1 MHVRW
6 LSLERCMD
14 RILHEQLS
22 LKVYILSESFSD
34 KTFERVDEF
43 FRNPLLEPELLFQSS
58 AVKFFTYFNQLLQR
72 DEPTIHILRA
82 SMERLTKRLVNR
94 VVESEH

>member
-1 MHVRW
+1 
-6 LSLERCMD
+6 MD
-14 RILHEQLS
+14 RILLEQLS
-22 LKVYILSESFSD
+22 LKVYFLSGSFSD

-43 FRNPLLEPELLFQSS
+43 FRNPLLEPELLFPSS
-58 AVKFFTYFNQLLQR
+58 AVQFFTYFNQLLQR
-72 DEPTIHILRA
+72 DEPTIHILRE